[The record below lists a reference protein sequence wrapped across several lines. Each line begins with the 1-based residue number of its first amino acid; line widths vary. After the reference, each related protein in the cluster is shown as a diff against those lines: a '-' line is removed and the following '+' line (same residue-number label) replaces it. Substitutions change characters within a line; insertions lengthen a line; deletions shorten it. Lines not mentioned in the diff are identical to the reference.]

1 MRRQRPGAPAIS
13 LPPLPP
19 GVGGAA
25 TPAAV
30 CGRSFVTA
38 QGAWSNRVR
47 RKKAKYRPS
56 LQSTLD
62 EGPVSE
68 PFFLQ
73 PRGREPTGATF
84 PCLTLV
90 CASMTNHHNGVAEN
104 NRNVFL
110 LAWRPSVCPRLWG
123 GPFLPPSL
131 RGPRAPLSSRPRP
144 PLPRWSRDII
154 PGPRGWSPL
163 QAPYSQAGPRSQ
175 VPGLGLRRIFLGTR
189 SDP

>member
-1 MRRQRPGAPAIS
+1 MVRWAVEAAAPWSPGHQP
-13 LPPLPP
+13 
-19 GVGGAA
+19 
-25 TPAAV
+25 PAAASWGW
-30 CGRSFVTA
+30 GRSHTRCCLWQITA
-38 QGAWSNRVR
+38 QGAWSNRVW

-90 CASMTNHHNGVAEN
+90 CVSMTNHHNGVAEN

-110 LAWRPSVCPRLWG
+110 LAWRPPVCQRLWG
-123 GPFLPPSL
+123 GSFLPPSL
-131 RGPRAPLSSRPRP
+131 RGPRAPLAHGRI
-144 PLPRWSRDII
+144 PLCL
-154 PGPRGWSPL
+154 G
-163 QAPYSQAGPRSQ
+163 
-175 VPGLGLRRIFLGTR
+175 GLGTSSLGLEDGHLCKHPIPKQGPVHR
-189 SDP
+189 SRG